1 MDKGAWRVTVHGG
14 HKESD
19 TTGRLTDTYT
29 HTLTRVCLKR
39 NIGSLVEQSYEP
51 AGQKM
56 WDVFDPLLLVSR
68 CPSLGWLMLLE
79 D

>member
-29 HTLTRVCLKR
+29 HTHTRVSEKKHRLSCGTIL
-39 NIGSLVEQSYEP
+39 
-51 AGQKM
+51 
-56 WDVFDPLLLVSR
+56 
-68 CPSLGWLMLLE
+68 
-79 D
+79 